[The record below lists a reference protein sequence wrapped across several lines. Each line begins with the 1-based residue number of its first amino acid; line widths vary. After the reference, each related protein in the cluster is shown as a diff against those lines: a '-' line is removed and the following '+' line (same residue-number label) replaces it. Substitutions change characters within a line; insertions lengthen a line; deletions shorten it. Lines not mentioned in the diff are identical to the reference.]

1 MTVVENPNPTPNKPR
16 FETWRIT
23 LVLTV
28 FTSRFFLNSVGGHHQ
43 RGRHDGGA
51 VLVLHRGVHREGESG
66 GVQGIV
72 RLISSTQRVPF
83 ISLLSHRYIN
93 HTEEIN

>member
-1 MTVVENPNPTPNKPR
+1 MLSRTK
-16 FETWRIT
+16 T
-23 LVLTV
+23 LNQTSAPPLTL
-28 FTSRFFLNSVGGHHQ
+28 TIPLPLNAAGGHHQ